1 MLVYILQHF
10 IYIHLYK
17 YFLISHLHPSHTHT
31 LQPKTHP
38 LLPLYLL
45 SLFSLFPGDRTK
57 PEIRSCPRDQTVN
70 AIPIQRHAF
79 VDWAPPT
86 AWDNRDGQVR
96 YEYMMI
102 LMFRQIS

>member
-1 MLVYILQHF
+1 MDDINSHF
-10 IYIHLYK
+10 VKLPMSIEKFVNLCCYMY
-17 YFLISHLHPSHTHT
+17 
-31 LQPKTHP
+31 
-38 LLPLYLL
+38 LLPLDLL

-57 PEIRSCPRDQTVN
+57 PEIRSCPQDQTVY

-86 AWDNRDGQVR
+86 AWDNKDGQIR

-102 LMFRQIS
+102 LMLDK